1 MNTPQ
6 PHLPS
11 ILRDLCA
18 EILSVSYWGRNT
30 FVRLYLFCSFVLET
44 VSRKPL
50 LKFGSIYISHSKVID
65 LKEKGA

>member
-18 EILSVSYWGRNT
+18 EIISVSYWGGNT
-30 FVRLYLFCSFVLET
+30 LVRLYLFCSFVLEK
-44 VSRKPL
+44 VSRKHL
-50 LKFGSIYISHSKVID
+50 LKFSSIYISHSKVID
-65 LKEKGA
+65 LAEKGA